1 MNMCEGCLELV
12 DDIWFILLD
21 EVIYMNICEGY
32 FDVNDFWIII
42 LVEVYCVRIVLLS
55 ELGEIDYLDICEDY
69 MNVSVFWFVK
79 CGGLVLDECFVFY
92 LLWMLLI

>member
-42 LVEVYCVRIVLLS
+42 LVGIYCVGIVLL
-55 ELGEIDYLDICEDY
+55 
-69 MNVSVFWFVK
+69 N
-79 CGGLVLDECFVFY
+79 
-92 LLWMLLI
+92 